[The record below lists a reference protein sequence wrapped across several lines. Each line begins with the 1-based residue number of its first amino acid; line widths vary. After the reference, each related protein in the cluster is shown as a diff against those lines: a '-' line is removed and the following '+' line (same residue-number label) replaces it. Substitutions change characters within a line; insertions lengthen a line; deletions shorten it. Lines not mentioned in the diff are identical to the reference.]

1 MSSHSVKS
9 ALSELES
16 INLEIKQYKEH
27 IKRLQLRKQQ
37 VESDIQEFISTKN
50 QPGFKYNN
58 TVVTIQKK
66 DTIKRKTKKQRYEDQ
81 IMALEKLGITNPNEI
96 LQVIDSSRKGE
107 IIEKEKI
114 KVKSFKN

>member
-16 INLEIKQYKEH
+16 INKEIKQYKQV
-27 IKRLQLRKQQ
+27 IKKLQQRKVQ
-37 VESDIQEFISTKN
+37 VEGEIQEFISTKN

-66 DTIKRKTKKQRYEDQ
+66 ETVKRKTIKQRRDDQ
-81 IMALEKLGITNPNEI
+81 IEALEKLGITNPNEI
-96 LQVIDSSRKGE
+96 LMAIDTSRKGQ
-107 IIEKEKI
+107 IIEKEII
-114 KVKSFKN
+114 KVKELKN